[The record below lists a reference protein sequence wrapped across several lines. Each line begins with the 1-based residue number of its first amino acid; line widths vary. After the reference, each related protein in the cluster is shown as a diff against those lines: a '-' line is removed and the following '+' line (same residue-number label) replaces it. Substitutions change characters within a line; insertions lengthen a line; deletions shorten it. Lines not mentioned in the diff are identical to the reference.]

1 VVNTNRMKKITHYFI
16 IYLLIIHSSF
26 SFSQNRIEGKFCKE
40 YGIKDFYDCY
50 TFFNN
55 GEFESENGGDLG
67 NDYYG
72 KGDFLLNENYLIL
85 NYNKTEPAEL
95 SYHRTEF
102 WTNSK
107 DSIEL
112 NFQIMNMENL
122 KIPYANV
129 AILSN
134 KTGII
139 TNENGNG
146 KMELKKSNENCEITV
161 SYIGYHECKIKIKQN
176 NNYNFKIYLTKDFT
190 GVPIKNHTQTLEIL
204 ELTDKY
210 FKTKSKDDN
219 VIIWNKIE

>member
-1 VVNTNRMKKITHYFI
+1 MKKLTQYFI
-16 IYLLIIHSSF
+16 LFLLTIYSNLL
-26 SFSQNRIEGKFCKE
+26 FSQNKIEGKYCKE
-40 YGIKDFYDCY
+40 YGIKDTYHCY
-50 TFFNN
+50 TFFKN
-55 GEFESENGGDLG
+55 GEFKLESGGDLG

-72 KGDFLLNENYLIL
+72 KGDFLLNENSLIL

-95 SYHRTEF
+95 SYYRTEF
-102 WTNSK
+102 WRNNK

-146 KMELKKSNENCEITV
+146 KMKLKKSNENCEITV
-161 SYIGYHECKIKIKQN
+161 SYIGYQECKIKIKQN
-176 NNYNFKIYLTKDFT
+176 NNYNFKIYLTKGFT
-190 GVPIKNHTQTLEIL
+190 GVPIKNQTETLEIL

-210 FKTKSKDDN
+210 FKTKSINDN
-219 VIIWNKIE
+219 IIIWNKIE